1 MRVVIFEGTVEEL
14 KSYMPQMSTESQVS
28 AILGGVNASGVSGLT
43 KEEKPLRKPVSRKWH
58 KVIAET
64 DDGGVKVYK
73 SAKAAYRWYASA
85 AGMSREY
92 PTYVTFYH
100 RLKKSALKFADTSM
114 TLVAG

>member
-14 KSYMPQMSTESQVS
+14 KSYMPQMSTGSQFSV
-28 AILGGVNASGVSGLT
+28 ILGGVNASGVSELA

-64 DDGGVKVYK
+64 DDGGV
-73 SAKAAYRWYASA
+73 
-85 AGMSREY
+85 SREY